1 MAYATD
7 RDCLVLEP
15 NVFRDLGFA
24 SQRLVQ
30 ASDGAITGAT
40 LSSMSSNF
48 SQAQVDAGHV
58 ILVDSVPLEVVE
70 RLTDHSLTVSRLR
83 PDPDGDAIPPS
94 AGSGLN
100 IEVMS
105 FAPQIEMVHRQVLR
119 SIGIE
124 PEGIDSDLTEDDV
137 LNWRDFVRLE
147 TIGSLHLLFAGAS
160 SLIGERGTLWNKSE
174 LYRQRFE
181 AVRRGLSALIDTNG
195 DGESDVIR
203 YLNVVQFVRG

>member
-1 MAYATD
+1 MSFASD

-30 ASDGAITGAT
+30 ASDGAITGTT

-48 SQAQVDAGHV
+48 SQAQVDSGHV
-58 ILVDSVPLEVVE
+58 VLADSVPLEVVE
-70 RLTDHSLTVSRLR
+70 RLTNHSLTVSRLR

-94 AGSGLN
+94 TGSGLD

-147 TIGSLHLLFAGAS
+147 TIGALHLLFAGTS

-181 AVRRGLSALIDTNG
+181 AVRRGLSALIDTND
-195 DGESDVIR
+195 DGEVDVIR
-203 YLNVVQFVRG
+203 YLNVVQFVRR